1 VRRALERLRIR
12 AFFSLQARADDLRA
26 RPIKIV
32 VGFGASSTADT
43 VARLVSRYM
52 TDHVGHSV
60 IVENRTGNSS
70 MIAAKYVAH
79 AANDGRTLFMA
90 EDRHRQYCGR
100 LALLAPQLTE
110 REIQVCAGIVCG
122 LSSNAIA
129 GSLGLSVNTVLT
141 HRRRAYAKL
150 RVSSLNE
157 LSHMLLR

>member
-1 VRRALERLRIR
+1 
-12 AFFSLQARADDLRA
+12 
-26 RPIKIV
+26 
-32 VGFGASSTADT
+32 
-43 VARLVSRYM
+43 M
-52 TDHVGHSV
+52 TDHVGHLV

-79 AANDGRTLFMA
+79 AANDGCTLFMA

>member
-60 IVENRTGNSS
+60 IVESRTGNSS

>member
-1 VRRALERLRIR
+1 
-12 AFFSLQARADDLRA
+12 
-26 RPIKIV
+26 
-32 VGFGASSTADT
+32 
-43 VARLVSRYM
+43 M

-60 IVENRTGNSS
+60 IAENRTGNS
-70 MIAAKYVAH
+70 MIAAEYVAH

-110 REIQVCAGIVCG
+110 REIQVHAGIVCG

-129 GSLGLSVNTVLT
+129 ASLGLSVNTVLT

-150 RVSSLNE
+150 GVSSLNE